1 MCFFKDPEQPTHN
14 VAKEDLI
21 CYKIYLKDMR
31 DSSIF
36 HPMLFHNRMK
46 YKVGDTIKPND
57 KIRVS
62 YLDKELVLTNGV
74 IHSYT
79 REQINKLVA
88 GKRINN
94 DVAVI
99 QCIIPAGTAYWKNR
113 LGEYASKKVIIQEVI
128 H

>member
-1 MCFFKDPEQPTHN
+1 
-14 VAKEDLI
+14 
-21 CYKIYLKDMR
+21 
-31 DSSIF
+31 
-36 HPMLFHNRMK
+36 MK